1 MENNLIAAALQAGA
15 FKATILS
22 GEKIVLSESFR
33 EICRT
38 GGCGA
43 YGRCWVCPP
52 YIGEIQPLM
61 ETVRSY
67 PKALWY
73 QSVGNI
79 EDSFDFE
86 GMMAAGHA
94 HAQLSQR
101 IQQAV
106 EGLLPE
112 GFLHLSCGGCHLCD
126 KCTAIDGKPCRFP
139 GKVLHPL
146 EGYGVDV
153 YQTTKDT
160 PLKYSNGQNTVTYFG
175 MILYKEET
183 L

>member
-61 ETVRSY
+61 AKIRSY

-94 HAQLSQR
+94 HALLGQR
-101 IQQAV
+101 IQAKA
-106 EGLLPE
+106 EDIIGGE
-112 GFLHLSCGGCHLCD
+112 FLHLSCGGCHLCD

-139 GKVLHPL
+139 GKALHPL

>member
-1 MENNLIAAALQAGA
+1 MENNLIAAALAAGA
-15 FKATILS
+15 TKAVMLPV
-22 GEKIVLSESFR
+22 EKIVLSDTFR

-43 YGRCWVCPP
+43 YGRCWICPP
-52 YIGEIQPLM
+52 HIGQIHALM
-61 ETVRSY
+61 EKVRSF

-73 QSVGNI
+73 QFVGEI

-86 GMMAAGHA
+86 GMMAVGKA
-94 HAQLSQR
+94 HAQLGQR
-101 IQQAV
+101 LQAAA
-106 EGLLPE
+106 EDLISGE
-112 GFLHLSCGGCHLCD
+112 FLHLSCGGCHLCD
-126 KCTAIDGKPCRFP
+126 KCAAVEGKPCRFP
-139 GKVLHPL
+139 GKALHPL

-160 PLKYSNGQNTVTYFG
+160 DLKYINGPNTVTYFG
-175 MILYKEET
+175 MILFKEDA

>member
-1 MENNLIAAALQAGA
+1 MKNNLISLALNAGA
-15 FKATILS
+15 YKATIL
-22 GEKIVLSESFR
+22 GREQIVLSDTFR

-52 YIGEIQPLM
+52 YIGEIHDLM
-61 ETVRSY
+61 EKVRAF

-73 QSVGNI
+73 QSVGEI

-86 GMMAAGHA
+86 GMMAAGRA

-101 IQQAV
+101 IQ
-106 EGLLPE
+106 GTLPPGE
-112 GFLHLSCGGCHLCD
+112 YLHLSCGGCHLCD
-126 KCTAIDGKPCRFP
+126 KCAAQEGQPCRFP
-139 GKVLHPL
+139 EKALHPV

-153 YQTTKDT
+153 YQTTKET
-160 PLKYSNGQNTVTYFG
+160 ELKYINGQNTVTYFG
-175 MILYKEET
+175 MVLFKEENP
-183 L
+183 

>member
-1 MENNLIAAALQAGA
+1 MENYLVTMALNAGA
-15 FKATILS
+15 YKVVILS
-22 GEKIVLSESFR
+22 QSQIILSDSFR

-38 GGCGA
+38 GGCGG

-52 YIGEIQPLM
+52 HIGEIQELM
-61 ETVRSY
+61 AKVRAF

-73 QSVGNI
+73 QSVGEI

-94 HAQLSQR
+94 HALLSQR
-101 IQQAV
+101 IHGA
-106 EGLLPE
+106 LPPGE
-112 GFLHLSCGGCHLCD
+112 YLHLSCGGCHLC
-126 KCTAIDGKPCRFP
+126 KTCAARENQPCRFP
-139 GKVLHPL
+139 EKALHPL

-153 YQTTKDT
+153 YQTTKNT
-160 PLKYSNGQNTVTYFG
+160 PLQYINGQNTVTYFG
-175 MILYKEET
+175 MVLFKEET

>member
-1 MENNLIAAALQAGA
+1 MEQTLIDAALAAGA
-15 FKATILS
+15 ARAVILP
-22 GEKIVLSESFR
+22 GERIVLSDTFR

-52 YIGEIQPLM
+52 HIGEIHDLM
-61 ETVRSY
+61 AKVRSY

-73 QSVGNI
+73 QSVGKI

-86 GMMAAGHA
+86 GMMAAGKA
-94 HAQLSQR
+94 HAQLGQR
-101 IQQAV
+101 IQMAV
-106 EGLLPE
+106 EALLPE
-112 GFLHLSCGGCHLCD
+112 GFLHLSCGGCHLCE
-126 KCTAIDGKPCRFP
+126 KCAAIDAQPCRFP
-139 GKVLHPL
+139 GKALHPM

-160 PLKYSNGQNTVTYFG
+160 ALKYINGQNTVTFFG
-175 MILYKEET
+175 MILFQ
-183 L
+183 

>member
-1 MENNLIAAALQAGA
+1 MENNLASIALEAGA
-15 FKATILS
+15 YKATILS
-22 GEKIVLSESFR
+22 REQIVLSDTFR

-52 YIGEIQPLM
+52 HIGEIHDLM
-61 ETVRSY
+61 DKVRAF

-73 QSVGNI
+73 QSVGKI

-94 HAQLSQR
+94 HALLGQR
-101 IQQAV
+101 IQEA
-106 EGLLPE
+106 LPSGE
-112 GFLHLSCGGCHLCD
+112 YLHLSCGGCHLCE
-126 KCTAIDGKPCRFP
+126 KCAAIENQPCRFP
-139 GKVLHPL
+139 EKALHPV

-153 YQTTKDT
+153 YQTTKET
-160 PLKYSNGQNTVTYFG
+160 ELQYINGQNTVTYFG
-175 MILYKEET
+175 MVLFKEENP
-183 L
+183 